1 MLDTD
6 VDALF
11 DGKEYQ
17 TEWNLRDRFGIPPF
31 TTLDTRQGYW
41 QDRKREWTAIVG
53 GAEGRPDGLTFDG
66 GGTGEF
72 ADAMAEQP
80 QTSIFDP
87 VVCEAA
93 VRWWSPPDGTIYD
106 PFAGGPVRGLV
117 SAILG
122 RRYIGVDL
130 SMTQIHHN
138 RRTLWAYE
146 EDPTYPVLDYA
157 PEWLRGDSGD
167 LGGPPCDMVF
177 SCPPYGSLECYSDD
191 PKDLSTL
198 TFPAFQRAYKRCIGN
213 AAQALL
219 NDRFAV
225 FVVGNYLEGGTLRDL
240 VGLTV
245 EAFGEAGCE
254 YHAELIINTAIGTA
268 RMRASANFEA
278 RRRPARTHQ
287 TVLVF
292 VKGDAG
298 RAARACGPLPSRLHD
313 AEAG

>member
-1 MLDTD
+1 MIDAD
-6 VDALF
+6 IDALF
-11 DGKEYQ
+11 DGKLYQ

-41 QDRKREWTAIVG
+41 QDRKREWATVVG
-53 GAEGRPDGLTFDG
+53 GAEGRRDDLTFHN
-66 GGTGEF
+66 TW
-72 ADAMAEQP
+72 ADAKDNTMPE
-80 QTSIFDP
+80 TSIFDP
-87 VVCEAA
+87 VLCEAA
-93 VRWWSPPDGTIYD
+93 VRWWSPPGGTIYD

-117 SAILG
+117 AAILG

-130 SMTQIHHN
+130 STTQIHHN

-146 EDPTYPVLDYA
+146 EDPNYPAPDYA
-157 PEWLRGDSGD
+157 PAWLRGDSGD

-177 SCPPYGSLECYSDD
+177 SCPPYGSLERYSDD

-198 TFPAFQRAYKRCIGN
+198 SWPAFQAGYKRCIGN

-268 RMRASANFEA
+268 RMRASAQFEV

-292 VKGDAG
+292 VKGDAR
-298 RAARACGPLPSRLHD
+298 RAAHACGPLPSRLHD
-313 AEAG
+313 AEAAD